1 MFLLDTHVLVWLVE
15 GSDRL
20 GPRAARLADAA
31 LTDGEL
37 AVASIS
43 FWEIAM
49 LATRRRIVL
58 DVPPLQ
64 WRLHVLGLGVQ
75 EVPLSGDVA
84 MEAAALGN
92 LHQDPADRI
101 IVATGL
107 SAGAILATAD
117 NRILGWRGSLRCHDA
132 RR

>member
-1 MFLLDTHVLVWLVE
+1 MLLLDTHVLVWLVE
-15 GSDRL
+15 GSERL

-31 LTDGEL
+31 LADGEL
-37 AVASIS
+37 SVASIS

-49 LATRRRIVL
+49 LAARSRIVI

-84 MEAAALGN
+84 MEAAALGD
-92 LHQDPADRI
+92 LDHDPADRI
-101 IVATGL
+101 IVAT
-107 SAGAILATAD
+107 SISSGAVLATAD
-117 NRILGWRGSLRCHDA
+117 DRILRWRGPLRCHDA